1 MFWLYPIIIYILH
14 SLMPICNVFTIR
26 KGNKK
31 GRKKTHRNMLDDWHK
46 KTWLGENDFCPCVN
60 KQLGKWVG
68 IVAPGVGSA
77 PVSAVAWER
86 APAVFGESLGVSCSV
101 RGWWV
106 VPQGK
111 GRMRSSHASWEWAE
125 PCLSWILIC
134 NYGTSYLTTTNSPC
148 PNLLANTPSWK
159 GGKPWKDTDSSS
171 ILPVLKNTRITY
183 FNLGAWQEEEE
194 ERKESPEGGP
204 R

>member
-31 GRKKTHRNMLDDWHK
+31 GRKKNHRNMLDDWHK

-77 PVSAVAWER
+77 PVSAVE
-86 APAVFGESLGVSCSV
+86 GEDEEQPCIL
-101 RGWWV
+101 
-106 VPQGK
+106 
-111 GRMRSSHASWEWAE
+111 RMSRAE
-125 PCLSWILIC
+125 PSLSWILIC
-134 NYGTSYLTTTNSPC
+134 NYGTSYLMTTNSPC
-148 PNLLANTPSWK
+148 PNLLANIPSWK

-171 ILPVLKNTRITY
+171 ILPVLKNTRIVY
-183 FNLGAWQEEEE
+183 FNLGAWQEEE